1 VLGYVFG
8 TGFLGGESKG
18 GAASL
23 SSTYPPPFGTIEDY
37 QSGINE
43 LKALFLKDGRPDDVS
58 TDPGDLEEHG
68 VSE

>member
-1 VLGYVFG
+1 M
-8 TGFLGGESKG
+8 GFLGDASKG
-18 GAASL
+18 GAAS
-23 SSTYPPPFGTIEDY
+23 SSSAYPPPFGTLEDY

-43 LKALFLKDGRPDDVS
+43 LQALFSRAGRPDDVS